1 MDFPQP
7 EMIEVKG
14 VTLEVFSAGHGT
26 PLVLCHGWPEHAYS
40 WRFQIQPL
48 VDAGYHV
55 IVPNQRGY
63 GNSSQPE
70 AVTDYDIEHLTG
82 DLIGLLDH
90 FGYERAG
97 FIGHDWGAII
107 VWNLAM
113 MHRQRV
119 SAVANLSVPFMQ
131 RGSSEWVGFWEKML
145 GGDFYIVHFNRQP
158 GVADEVFGNHTQQFL
173 DNMYRTNQW
182 QHPPVDLG
190 PGMNMINMA
199 TAPELAGGMPG
210 DLLMSDQEMQ
220 IFLDAFAISGFTGGI
235 NWYRNFSR
243 NWEIIGAFEQY
254 IHQPTLMIYGDYDM
268 VPKSENL
275 EEFVGDLTVHSFP
288 CGHWIQQE
296 RPEDTNT
303 ALLNWLGTKYPA

>member
-7 EMIEVKG
+7 QMIDVNG
-14 VTLEVFSAGHGT
+14 VSLEVFSAGQGT

-40 WRFQIQPL
+40 WRHQIQPL
-48 VDAGYHV
+48 ADAGYHV

-63 GNSSQPE
+63 GHSSRPDQI
-70 AVTDYDIEHLTG
+70 TDYDIEHLTG

-90 FGYERAG
+90 FGYEKAG
-97 FIGHDWGAII
+97 FVGHDWGAII

-131 RGSSEWVGFWEKML
+131 RGPSEWVGFWEKML
-145 GGDFYIVHFNRQP
+145 GGDFYIVHFNRQI
-158 GVADEVFGNHTQQFL
+158 GVADEAFAANTRQFL
-173 DNMYRTNQW
+173 NNMYRTNQW

-199 TAPELAGGMPG
+199 NLPELADGMPG
-210 DLLMSDQEMQ
+210 DPLMSDQEMQ
-220 IFLDAFAISGFTGGI
+220 VFLDAFANSGFTGGI

-243 NWEIIGAFEQY
+243 NWEIIGAFEQR

-275 EEFVGDLTVHSFP
+275 EDFVSDLTVHSFP

-303 ALLNWLGTKYPA
+303 VLLNWLGEKYPA